1 MFTKEPSKIFNV
13 SVRIQYNL
21 NTYACLEQSSP
32 RSATAGVYRMAGQCS
47 RRSTAPT
54 WRSTA
59 SPRMTGSG
67 SGTAA
72 KSPPLSAAPFAPVD
86 ESRRR
91 DDKFDKSCTQ
101 QVDTSLSFFVFTER
115 KRFDLITKVSEIWHL
130 AMFGLSVKNLYT
142 TADQF
147 FFYLCWKSRS
157 FRLFIYFFFFNFC
170 CWQSNR
176 SGVSFKT
183 TIEN

>member
-1 MFTKEPSKIFNV
+1 M
-13 SVRIQYNL
+13 QYSL
-21 NTYACLEQSSP
+21 NTYACFEQSSP

-47 RRSTAPT
+47 RCSTAPT

-115 KRFDLITKVSEIWHL
+115 KRFDLITNVSEIWHL

-142 TADQF
+142 TADQIF
-147 FFYLCWKSRS
+147 FTYAGKVVLFDYLYIFLK
-157 FRLFIYFFFFNFC
+157 FFC